1 MTNKEIASTFAKL
14 GKIMEL
20 HDENAFKTRS
30 YANAYMT
37 LRSVP
42 QPLAEMEP
50 EEMAQIRGVGKAIS
64 EKINELLATGEL
76 QTLNKY
82 LDMTPPGVVEMMG
95 IKGFGPKKIKVIW
108 KELGIE
114 SPGELLYAC
123 HENRLIELKGF
134 GTKTQESLIKQINYF
149 LDAKGKFLYAS
160 VADIAQ
166 ELVDILKEELPEYN
180 FDVTGEVRRKLPVIS
195 SIEIITDFD
204 DSIEEELLQ
213 MGLEAITIDEDE
225 LYYHSYPLSFYQVGP
240 DEYYEELVL
249 SSSSE
254 AFRTAIQSKIK
265 GQSASEE
272 EVFDS
277 NGIQYVHPELR
288 EEASTLKLAKD
299 KKLVPLIEERDIK
312 GVIHTHTTY
321 SDGQNTLEQMAQAAK
336 DKGYQYILITDHS
349 KAAFYANGLKEER
362 VHQQLDEIDMINS
375 RMAGEGFKIFKGIE
389 SDILNNGD
397 LDYEEDILKQFD
409 VIIASVHSNLK
420 MDEDKA
426 NKRLIKAIENPYTK
440 ILGHPTG
447 RLLLSRE
454 GYPIDHKKIID
465 ACAANHVVMELN
477 ANPNR
482 LDMDYTWIPYALKKN
497 VLISINPDAHSIKGI
512 DDIRWGVAAARKG
525 GLMSSKCLNSM
536 DLTTFE
542 KWLAE

>member
-1 MTNKEIASTFAKL
+1 MTNKEIANTFAKL

-30 YANAYMT
+30 YANAYLT
-37 LRSVP
+37 LRNVP
-42 QPLAEMEP
+42 QPLSDMEP
-50 EEMAQIRGVGKAIS
+50 EEVSQIRGVGKAIGD
-64 EKINELLATGEL
+64 KINELLSTGEL
-76 QTLNKY
+76 QTLNRY

-134 GTKTQESLIKQINYF
+134 GTKTQDSLIKQINYF
-149 LDAKGKFLYAS
+149 LDSKGKFLYAS

-180 FDVTGEVRRKLPVIS
+180 FDVTGEVRRKLPIIN

-204 DSIEEELLQ
+204 DSIEEELMQ
-213 MGLEAITIDEDE
+213 MGLEAITIDEEE
-225 LYYHSYPLSFYQVGP
+225 LFYHSYPLSFYQVGP
-240 DEYYEELVL
+240 DEYFDELVF

-254 AFRTAIQSKIK
+254 EFRTALQSKIK
-265 GQSASEE
+265 TNNNSEE
-272 EVFDS
+272 AVFENS
-277 NGIQYVHPELR
+277 KLQYIPAELR
-288 EEASTLKLAKD
+288 EEKTIIDLAAKNKLS
-299 KKLVPLIEERDIK
+299 PLIEEKDIR
-312 GVIHTHTTY
+312 GVIHSHTTY
-321 SDGQNTLEQMAQAAK
+321 SDGQNTLEQMAHAAK
-336 DKGYQYILITDHS
+336 DKGYEYILITDHS

-375 RMAGEGFKIFKGIE
+375 RMDGFKIFKGIE

-397 LDYEEDILKQFD
+397 LDYEEDILRQFD

-465 ACAANHVVMELN
+465 ACASNGVVMELN

-482 LDMDYTWIPYALKKN
+482 LDMDYKWIPYAVEKG

-525 GLMSSKCLNSM
+525 GLLSSECLNTK
-536 DLTTFE
+536 DLKAFE
-542 KWLAE
+542 EWLSE

>member
-1 MTNKEIASTFAKL
+1 MTNKEIANTLAKL

-30 YANAYMT
+30 YANAYLT
-37 LRSVP
+37 LRSLP
-42 QPLAEMEP
+42 QPLSDMEP
-50 EEMAQIRGVGKAIS
+50 EEISQVRGVGKAIS
-64 EKINELLATGEL
+64 DKINELLSTGEL

-108 KELGIE
+108 KNLGIE

-134 GTKTQESLIKQINYF
+134 GTKTQDSLIKQINYF
-149 LDAKGKFLYAS
+149 LDSKGKFLYAS
-160 VADIAQ
+160 VADIVE
-166 ELVDILKEELPEYN
+166 ELVDILKEELPEYK
-180 FDVTGEVRRKLPVIS
+180 FDVTGEVRRKLPIIN
-195 SIEIITDFD
+195 SIEFITDFD
-204 DSIEEELLQ
+204 DSIEKELIQ
-213 MGLEAITIDEDE
+213 MGLEALTIDEEE
-225 LYYHSYPLSFYQVGP
+225 LYYHSYPISFYQVGA
-240 DEYYEELVL
+240 DEYFEELVF

-254 AFRTAIQSKIK
+254 DFRKEIQAKVK
-265 GQSASEE
+265 GSSNSEL
-272 EVFDS
+272 EVFE
-277 NGIQYVHPELR
+277 NNKLQYICPELR
-288 EEASTLKLAKD
+288 EDPATIKIAAKNKLPD
-299 KKLVPLIEERDIK
+299 LIEEQDIK
-312 GVIHTHTTY
+312 GVIHSHTTY
-321 SDGQNTLEQMAQAAK
+321 SDGQNTLEQMAQAAQE
-336 DKGYQYILITDHS
+336 KGYEYILITDHS
-349 KAAFYANGLKEER
+349 KAAFYANGLKEDR

-375 RMAGEGFKIFKGIE
+375 RMQGFKIFKGIE

-420 MDEDKA
+420 MDEAKA

-465 ACAANHVVMELN
+465 ACAANDVVMELN

-482 LDMDYTWIPYALKKN
+482 LDMDYRWIPYALEKE
-497 VLISINPDAHSIKGI
+497 VMVSINPDAHSIVGI
-512 DDIRWGVAAARKG
+512 DDIKWGVAAARKG
-525 GLMSSKCLNSM
+525 GLVSSKCLNTM
-536 DLTTFE
+536 NLAAFENWLTE
-542 KWLAE
+542 